1 MDPKDEIKSKVDIA
15 ELVGE
20 YLSLKP
26 AGPQRFRA
34 LCPFHSER
42 TPSFHVSAD
51 KQIWHCFG
59 CSEGGDCFSFVMR
72 MEGMDFPEALRHLG
86 KKVGVEVKRFA
97 AAESNEKQ
105 RLVEANEVAA
115 EFFRTTL
122 VSSDLGKVAR
132 DYLSNRGI
140 DEALA
145 EKFKLGFA
153 PDSWDSMTF
162 ALSTRGFQPM
172 EIEKAGLA
180 LRRKDGSGVFDRFRA
195 RIMVPLR
202 DQHGNVVGFTGRV
215 LPEDRSSKLEVR
227 KKDEEFESPKYLNSP
242 ETPIY
247 HKGRLLFGLDLAKQ
261 AIKREGR
268 VIVVE
273 GNLDVIASHKAGVEN
288 VVASS
293 GTALTEDHVALL
305 KRFTSTLVFSF
316 DADAAGFKAAQ
327 RGIALARAASMDVRV
342 AVLPADAG
350 KDPDD
355 AVQKDPQ
362 LWRDAVTKTVP
373 IMQYLIERAVT
384 GRDLANVDDKR
395 AVAAL
400 VLPELSQI
408 TDVIERE
415 HWLQSVSDLLRT
427 DIGQLRSSLS
437 STKSAMG
444 AEQQGSRRPERGLS
458 RNSEDGG
465 MLRSGGPMAV
475 GGVSTAVGGTTRLS
489 KDEQAARSL
498 LGLFLQDPESRPVL
512 VLSVND
518 LFLPTDALRSLY
530 KAMREEYD
538 SPQSTDQPAHAFFG
552 RMRDRLQASPEDIS
566 LLTQLAL
573 HGEDF
578 VAQMPP
584 ERVTAQI
591 QELLDSMTASAK
603 DRQRK
608 AIETDIRRAEEA
620 GDHATVEKLIR
631 EFNALR

>member
-20 YLSLKP
+20 YLALKP

-59 CSEGGDCFSFVMR
+59 CSEGGDCFSFVMK

-86 KKVGVEVKRFA
+86 KKVGVEVKRFV

-115 EFFRTTL
+115 EFFRSTL
-122 VSSDLGKVAR
+122 VSSDAGKVAR
-132 DYLSNRGI
+132 EYLVKRGI
-140 DEALA
+140 DVTLA

-153 PDSWDSMTF
+153 PDTWDSMTF

-172 EIEKAGLA
+172 EIERAGLA
-180 LRRKDGSGVFDRFRA
+180 LKRKDGSGVFDRFRA

-215 LPEDRSSKLEVR
+215 LPGAPDDSA
-227 KKDEEFESPKYLNSP
+227 KYMNSP

-247 HKGRLLFGLDLAKQ
+247 HKGHLLFGLDLAKQ

-373 IMQYLIERAVT
+373 IMEYFIERAVAN
-384 GRDLANVDDKR
+384 RDLANVDDKR

-400 VLPELSQI
+400 ILPELSQI

-415 HWLQSVSDLLRT
+415 HWLQTVSDLLRT
-427 DIGQLRSSLS
+427 DMGVLRSSLVNK
-437 STKSAMG
+437 TVMG
-444 AEQQGSRRPERGLS
+444 AERQGSRHPERDIS
-458 RNSEDGG
+458 RSEDGG
-465 MLRSGGPMAV
+465 MPRSRGPITV
-475 GGVSTAVGGTTRLS
+475 GGVPSRLS

-498 LGLFLQDPESRPVL
+498 LGLFLQDPESRPIL
-512 VLSVND
+512 ILSID
-518 LFLPTDALRSLY
+518 DRFLPTEPLRLLY

-538 SPQSTDQPAHAFFG
+538 SSQSTDQPAHAFFG
-552 RMRDRLQASPEDIS
+552 KMRNRLQANPEDIS

-578 VAQMPP
+578 VAQSPP

-608 AIETDIRRAEEA
+608 AIEADMRRAEEA
-620 GDHATVEKLIR
+620 GDTATVEKLIR

>member
-20 YLSLKP
+20 YLALKP

-59 CSEGGDCFSFVMR
+59 CSEGGDCFSFVMK

-86 KKVGVEVKRFA
+86 KKVGVEVKRFV

-115 EFFRTTL
+115 EFFRSTL
-122 VSSDLGKVAR
+122 VSSDAGKVAR
-132 DYLSNRGI
+132 EYLAKRGI
-140 DEALA
+140 DVALA

-153 PDSWDSMTF
+153 PDTWDSMTF

-172 EIEKAGLA
+172 EIERAGLA
-180 LRRKDGSGVFDRFRA
+180 LKRKDGSGVFDRFRA

-215 LPEDRSSKLEVR
+215 LPGAPDDSA
-227 KKDEEFESPKYLNSP
+227 KYMNSP

-247 HKGRLLFGLDLAKQ
+247 HKGHLLFGLDLAKQ

-355 AVQKDPQ
+355 AVQKNPQ

-373 IMQYLIERAVT
+373 IMEYFIERAVT

-400 VLPELSQI
+400 VLPELSQM

-415 HWLQSVSDLLRT
+415 HWLQTIADLLRM
-427 DIGQLRSSLS
+427 DAGILRD
-437 STKSAMG
+437 
-444 AEQQGSRRPERGLS
+444 GLS
-458 RNSEDGG
+458 KG
-465 MLRSGGPMAV
+465 SGGSK
-475 GGVSTAVGGTTRLS
+475 GSTAVVKPIPPNPLKPPTPSPRLS
-489 KDEQAARSL
+489 RDEQAARSL
-498 LGLFLQDPESRPVL
+498 LGLFLQDPESRPIL
-512 VLSVND
+512 TLSID
-518 LFLPTDALRSLY
+518 ERFLPTEPLRLLY

-538 SPQSTDQPAHAFFG
+538 SSQSTDQPAHAFFG
-552 RMRDRLQASPEDIS
+552 KMRNRLQANPEDIS

-578 VAQMPP
+578 VAQSPP

-608 AIETDIRRAEEA
+608 AIEADMRRAEEA
-620 GDHATVEKLIR
+620 GDTATVEKLIR

>member
-1 MDPKDEIKSKVDIA
+1 MDPKDEIKSKINIA
-15 ELVGE
+15 DLVGE

-51 KQIWHCFG
+51 RQIWHCFG

-105 RLVEANEVAA
+105 RLVEANEIAA

-122 VSSDLGKVAR
+122 ASSDLGKVAR
-132 DYLSNRGI
+132 DYLSRRGI

-145 EKFKLGFA
+145 DKFKLGFA
-153 PDSWDSMTF
+153 PDTWDSMTF

-172 EIEKAGLA
+172 EIERAGLA
-180 LRRKDGSGVFDRFRA
+180 LKRKDGSGVFDRFRA

-202 DQHGNVVGFTGRV
+202 DQHGNVVGFTGRAM
-215 LPEDRSSKLEVR
+215 PGAPDDSA
-227 KKDEEFESPKYLNSP
+227 KYMNSP

-261 AIKREGR
+261 SIKRAGH

-273 GNLDVIASHKAGVEN
+273 GNLDVIASHKAGIEN
-288 VVASS
+288 IVASS
-293 GTALTEDHVALL
+293 GTALTEEHVALL

-373 IMQYLIERAVT
+373 IMQYLIERAVAN
-384 GRDLANVDDKR
+384 RDLANVDDKR

-400 VLPELSQI
+400 VLPELVQI

-415 HWLQSVSDLLRT
+415 HWLQTVSDLLRT
-427 DIGQLRSSLS
+427 DLGQLRASLKT
-437 STKSAMG
+437 STAMG
-444 AEQQGSRRPERGLS
+444 AEQQGSRRPERDLS

-465 MLRSGGPMAV
+465 MLSSRGPMAV
-475 GGVSTAVGGTTRLS
+475 GRVPARLS

-498 LGLFLQDPESRPVL
+498 LGIFLQDPESRPIL
-512 VLSVND
+512 ILSID
-518 LFLPTDALRSLY
+518 DRFLPTEPLRLLY

-538 SPQSTDQPAHAFFG
+538 SVQSMDQPAHVFFG
-552 RMRDRLQASPEDIS
+552 RMRNRLQASPEDVS

-578 VAQMPP
+578 VAQSPP

>member
-105 RLVEANEVAA
+105 RLVEANEIAA

-122 VSSDLGKVAR
+122 ASSDLGKVAR
-132 DYLSNRGI
+132 DYLSRRGI

-145 EKFKLGFA
+145 DKFKLGFA
-153 PDSWDSMTF
+153 PDTWDSMTF

-172 EIEKAGLA
+172 EIERAGLA
-180 LRRKDGSGVFDRFRA
+180 LKRKDGSGVFDRFRA

-202 DQHGNVVGFTGRV
+202 DQHGNVVGFTGRAM
-215 LPEDRSSKLEVR
+215 PGAPDDSA
-227 KKDEEFESPKYLNSP
+227 KYMNSP

-261 AIKREGR
+261 SIKRAGH

-273 GNLDVIASHKAGVEN
+273 GNLDVIASHKAGIEN
-288 VVASS
+288 IVASS
-293 GTALTEDHVALL
+293 GTALTEEHVALL

-373 IMQYLIERAVT
+373 IMQYLIERAVAN
-384 GRDLANVDDKR
+384 RDLANVDDKR

-400 VLPELSQI
+400 VLPELVQI

-415 HWLQSVSDLLRT
+415 HWLQTVSDLLRT
-427 DIGQLRSSLS
+427 DLGQLRASLKT
-437 STKSAMG
+437 STAMG
-444 AEQQGSRRPERGLS
+444 AEQQGSRRPERDLS
-458 RNSEDGG
+458 QNSEDGG
-465 MLRSGGPMAV
+465 MLSSRGPMAV
-475 GGVSTAVGGTTRLS
+475 GRVPARLS

-498 LGLFLQDPESRPVL
+498 LGLFLQDPESRPIL
-512 VLSVND
+512 ILSID
-518 LFLPTDALRSLY
+518 DRFLPTEPLRLLY

-538 SPQSTDQPAHAFFG
+538 SVQSTDQPAHVFFG
-552 RMRDRLQASPEDIS
+552 MMRNRLQASPEDVS

-578 VAQMPP
+578 VAQSPP

>member
-20 YLSLKP
+20 YLVLKP

-86 KKVGVEVKRFA
+86 KKVGVEVKRFV

-105 RLVEANEVAA
+105 RLVEANEIAA

-122 VSSDLGKVAR
+122 VSSDAGKVAR
-132 DYLSNRGI
+132 EYLAKRGI
-140 DEALA
+140 DVTLA
-145 EKFKLGFA
+145 EKFQLGFA
-153 PDSWDSMTF
+153 PDTWDSMTF

-180 LRRKDGSGVFDRFRA
+180 LKRKDGSGVFDRFRA

-215 LPEDRSSKLEVR
+215 LPGAP
-227 KKDEEFESPKYLNSP
+227 DESAKYMNSP

-247 HKGRLLFGLDLAKQ
+247 HKGHLLFGLDLAKQ

-293 GTALTEDHVALL
+293 GTALTEEHVALI

-373 IMQYLIERAVT
+373 IMEYFIERAVAN
-384 GRDLANVDDKR
+384 RDLANVDDKR

-400 VLPELSQI
+400 ILPELSQI

-415 HWLQSVSDLLRT
+415 HWLQTVSDLLRT
-427 DIGQLRSSLS
+427 DLDVLR
-437 STKSAMG
+437 G
-444 AEQQGSRRPERGLS
+444 GLS
-458 RNSEDGG
+458 KW
-465 MLRSGGPMAV
+465 SGGSK
-475 GGVSTAVGGTTRLS
+475 GSTVNPPSIPSNLLKPSTPSRLS
-489 KDEQAARSL
+489 RDEQAARSL
-498 LGLFLQDPESRPVL
+498 LGLFLQDPESRPIL
-512 VLSVND
+512 VLSID
-518 LFLPTDALRSLY
+518 DRFLPTEPLRLLY

-538 SPQSTDQPAHAFFG
+538 SSQSMDQPAHAFFG
-552 RMRDRLQASPEDIS
+552 QMRNRLQANPEDIS

-578 VAQMPP
+578 VAQSPP

-608 AIETDIRRAEEA
+608 AIEADMRRAEEA
-620 GDHATVEKLIR
+620 GDTATVEKLIR

>member
-1 MDPKDEIKSKVDIA
+1 MDPKDEIKSKINIA
-15 ELVGE
+15 DLVGE

-51 KQIWHCFG
+51 RQIWHCFG

-105 RLVEANEVAA
+105 RLVEANEIAA

-122 VSSDLGKVAR
+122 ASSDLGKVAR
-132 DYLSNRGI
+132 DYLSRRGI

-145 EKFKLGFA
+145 DKFKLGFA
-153 PDSWDSMTF
+153 PDTWDSMTF

-172 EIEKAGLA
+172 EIERAGLA
-180 LRRKDGSGVFDRFRA
+180 LKRKDGSGVFDRFRA

-202 DQHGNVVGFTGRV
+202 DQHGNVVGFTGRAM
-215 LPEDRSSKLEVR
+215 PGAPDDSA
-227 KKDEEFESPKYLNSP
+227 KYMNSP

-261 AIKREGR
+261 SIKRAGH

-273 GNLDVIASHKAGVEN
+273 GNLDVIASHKAGIEN
-288 VVASS
+288 IVASS
-293 GTALTEDHVALL
+293 GTALTEEHVALL

-373 IMQYLIERAVT
+373 IMQYLIERAVAN
-384 GRDLANVDDKR
+384 RDLANVDDKR

-400 VLPELSQI
+400 VLPELVQI

-415 HWLQSVSDLLRT
+415 HWLQTVSDLLRT
-427 DIGQLRSSLS
+427 DLGQLRASLKT
-437 STKSAMG
+437 STAMG
-444 AEQQGSRRPERGLS
+444 AEQQGSRRPERDLS

-465 MLRSGGPMAV
+465 MLSSRGPMAV
-475 GGVSTAVGGTTRLS
+475 GRVPARLS

-498 LGLFLQDPESRPVL
+498 LGIFLQDPESRPIL
-512 VLSVND
+512 ILSID
-518 LFLPTDALRSLY
+518 DRFLPTEPLRLLY

-538 SPQSTDQPAHAFFG
+538 SVQSTDQPAHVFFG
-552 RMRDRLQASPEDIS
+552 LMRNRLQASPEDVS

-578 VAQMPP
+578 VAQSPP

>member
-105 RLVEANEVAA
+105 RLVEANEIAA

-122 VSSDLGKVAR
+122 ASSDLGKVAR
-132 DYLSNRGI
+132 DYLSRRGI

-145 EKFKLGFA
+145 DKFKLGFA
-153 PDSWDSMTF
+153 PDTWDSMTF

-172 EIEKAGLA
+172 EIERAGLA
-180 LRRKDGSGVFDRFRA
+180 LKRKDGSGVFDRFRA

-202 DQHGNVVGFTGRV
+202 DQHGNVVGFTGRAM
-215 LPEDRSSKLEVR
+215 PGAPDDSA
-227 KKDEEFESPKYLNSP
+227 KYMNSP

-261 AIKREGR
+261 SIKRAGH

-273 GNLDVIASHKAGVEN
+273 GNLDVIASHKAGIEN
-288 VVASS
+288 IVASS
-293 GTALTEDHVALL
+293 GTALTEEHVALL

-415 HWLQSVSDLLRT
+415 HWLQTVSDLLRT
-427 DIGQLRSSLS
+427 DLGQLRASLKT
-437 STKSAMG
+437 STAMG
-444 AEQQGSRRPERGLS
+444 AEKQGSRRPELGVS
-458 RNSEDGG
+458 RDSEDDG
-465 MLRSGGPMAV
+465 MLRSRGPMAV
-475 GGVSTAVGGTTRLS
+475 GGVPIIAGGIPARLS

-498 LGLFLQDPESRPVL
+498 LGLFLQDPESRPIL
-512 VLSVND
+512 ILSID
-518 LFLPTDALRSLY
+518 DRFLPTDALRLLY

-538 SPQSTDQPAHAFFG
+538 SVQSTDQPAHVFFG
-552 RMRDRLQASPEDIS
+552 RMRNRLQANPEDVS

-578 VAQMPP
+578 VAQSPP

>member
-1 MDPKDEIKSKVDIA
+1 MDPKDEIKSKINIA
-15 ELVGE
+15 DLVGE

-51 KQIWHCFG
+51 RQIWHCFG

-105 RLVEANEVAA
+105 RLVEANEIAA

-122 VSSDLGKVAR
+122 ASSDLGKVAR
-132 DYLSNRGI
+132 DYLSRRGI

-145 EKFKLGFA
+145 DKFKLGFA
-153 PDSWDSMTF
+153 PDTWDSMTF

-172 EIEKAGLA
+172 EIERAGLA
-180 LRRKDGSGVFDRFRA
+180 LKRKDGSGVFDRFRA

-202 DQHGNVVGFTGRV
+202 DQHGNVVGFTGRAM
-215 LPEDRSSKLEVR
+215 PGAPDDSA
-227 KKDEEFESPKYLNSP
+227 KYMNSP

-261 AIKREGR
+261 SIKRAGH

-273 GNLDVIASHKAGVEN
+273 GNLDVIASHKAGIEN
-288 VVASS
+288 IVASS
-293 GTALTEDHVALL
+293 GTALTEEHVALL

-373 IMQYLIERAVT
+373 IMQYLIERAVAN
-384 GRDLANVDDKR
+384 RDLANVDDKR

-400 VLPELSQI
+400 VLPELVQI

-415 HWLQSVSDLLRT
+415 HWLQTVSDLLRT
-427 DIGQLRSSLS
+427 DLGQLRASLKT
-437 STKSAMG
+437 STAMG
-444 AEQQGSRRPERGLS
+444 AEQQGSRRPERDLS

-465 MLRSGGPMAV
+465 MLSSRGPMAV
-475 GGVSTAVGGTTRLS
+475 GRVPARLS

-498 LGLFLQDPESRPVL
+498 LGLFLQDPESRPIL
-512 VLSVND
+512 ILSID
-518 LFLPTDALRSLY
+518 DRFLPTEPLRLLY

-538 SPQSTDQPAHAFFG
+538 SVQSMDQPAHVFFG
-552 RMRDRLQASPEDIS
+552 RMRNRLQASPEDVS

-578 VAQMPP
+578 VAQSPP

>member
-1 MDPKDEIKSKVDIA
+1 MDPKDEIKSKINIA
-15 ELVGE
+15 DLVGE

-51 KQIWHCFG
+51 RQIWHCFG

-105 RLVEANEVAA
+105 RLVEANEIAA

-122 VSSDLGKVAR
+122 ASSDLGKVAR
-132 DYLSNRGI
+132 DYLSRRGI

-145 EKFKLGFA
+145 DKFKLGFA
-153 PDSWDSMTF
+153 PDTWDSMTF

-172 EIEKAGLA
+172 EIERAGLA
-180 LRRKDGSGVFDRFRA
+180 LKRKDGSGVFDRFRA

-202 DQHGNVVGFTGRV
+202 DQHGNVVGFTGRAM
-215 LPEDRSSKLEVR
+215 PGAPDDSA
-227 KKDEEFESPKYLNSP
+227 KYMNSP

-261 AIKREGR
+261 SIKRAGH

-273 GNLDVIASHKAGVEN
+273 GNLDVIASHKAGIEN
-288 VVASS
+288 IVASS
-293 GTALTEDHVALL
+293 GTALTEEHVALL

-373 IMQYLIERAVT
+373 IMQYLIERAVAN
-384 GRDLANVDDKR
+384 RDLANVDDKR

-400 VLPELSQI
+400 VLPELVQI

-415 HWLQSVSDLLRT
+415 HWLQTVSDLLRT
-427 DIGQLRSSLS
+427 DLGQLRASLKT
-437 STKSAMG
+437 STAMG
-444 AEQQGSRRPERGLS
+444 AEQQGSRRPERDLS
-458 RNSEDGG
+458 QNSEDGG
-465 MLRSGGPMAV
+465 MLSSRGPMAV
-475 GGVSTAVGGTTRLS
+475 GRVPARLS

-498 LGLFLQDPESRPVL
+498 LGIFLQDPESRPIL
-512 VLSVND
+512 ILSID
-518 LFLPTDALRSLY
+518 DRFLPTEPLRLLY

-538 SPQSTDQPAHAFFG
+538 SVQSTDQPAHVFFG
-552 RMRDRLQASPEDIS
+552 LMRNRLQASPEDVS

-578 VAQMPP
+578 VAQSPP

>member
-20 YLSLKP
+20 YLALKP

-86 KKVGVEVKRFA
+86 KKVGVEVKRFVGS
-97 AAESNEKQ
+97 ESNEKH

-122 VSSDLGKVAR
+122 VSSDLGKIAR
-132 DYLSNRGI
+132 EYLAKRGI
-140 DEALA
+140 DVPLA
-145 EKFKLGFA
+145 EKFALGFA
-153 PDSWDSMTF
+153 PDTWDAMTF
-162 ALSTRGFQPM
+162 ALSSRGFQPM
-172 EIEKAGLA
+172 EIEKAGLV
-180 LRRKDGSGVFDRFRA
+180 LRRKDGSGIFDRFRA

-215 LPEDRSSKLEVR
+215 LPGAPDDSA
-227 KKDEEFESPKYLNSP
+227 KYMNSP

-247 HKGRLLFGLDLAKQ
+247 RKGHLLFGLDLAKQ

-273 GNLDVIASHKAGVEN
+273 GNLDVIASHKAGIEN

-293 GTALTEDHVALL
+293 GTALTEDHVTLL

-327 RGIALARAASMDVRV
+327 RGIALARAAQMDVRV

-373 IMQYLIERAVT
+373 IMQYLIERAVM

-395 AVAAL
+395 AVAGL
-400 VLPELSQI
+400 VLPELTQI

-415 HWLQSVSDLLRT
+415 HWLQTVSDLLRT
-427 DIGQLRSSLS
+427 DLGALR
-437 STKSAMG
+437 
-444 AEQQGSRRPERGLS
+444 EGLS
-458 RNSEDGG
+458 KGAKGSAGIVNPNPSIP
-465 MLRSGGPMAV
+465 LKP
-475 GGVSTAVGGTTRLS
+475 STPSLRLS
-489 KDEQAARSL
+489 KDEQAARAL
-498 LGLFLQDPESRPVL
+498 LGLFLQDPESRPIL
-512 VLSVND
+512 ILSID
-518 LFLPTDALRSLY
+518 DRFLPTEPLRLLY

-538 SPQSTDQPAHAFFG
+538 SLQSMDQPAHAFFG
-552 RMRDRLQASPEDIS
+552 QMRNRLQANPEDVS

-573 HGEDF
+573 HGEDI
-578 VAQMPP
+578 VAQLPP
-584 ERVTAQI
+584 ERVTEQI

-608 AIETDIRRAEEA
+608 AIETDMRRAEEA
-620 GDHATVEKLIR
+620 GDTVAVEKLIR